1 MKKHTLILMLI
12 MSTYAASTYTKENSS
27 AINSATPQP
36 SPTAT
41 ASKPEQNFDE
51 ATYNWSRTFAE
62 VLQLTNQKHYKP
74 DNVEDSMMKSIDAF
88 LNNLDPHSAFL
99 GPKTYQRMMESTSG
113 EFFGIGIVIDNTR
126 KPEDSHLT
134 VIDTIPGGPA
144 DKAGIQVMD
153 KIVEIEG
160 EKLAGQSTEEIT
172 AKLKGPR
179 NTKVN
184 IKIMRQEGGDLL
196 PFTIT
201 RDVIKEQN
209 SLSFHLKDQNI
220 YYLSLNTFSE
230 SAMKQVEQLLRSA
243 EKNQY
248 KGIILD
254 LRNNSGGLLH
264 SVVDIAGLF
273 LDKGSIVATTKDKHN
288 KVIQTY
294 RTTRDPIVKGNLPIF
309 ILTNNYTASAAE
321 ILAGDLKIHSEAL
334 AQSKSKR
341 KLMVFL
347 VGTTTFGKGSVQEVI
362 PISNNSAIKIT
373 TSLYFLPNDTTI
385 QGTGIQPDFV
395 VERTQPLAEQV
406 RWFTK
411 NYGREQSFKN
421 HIKVIT
427 SSATSDAKQTIDSSK
442 TTHDAQTIKRWTD
455 RSREMLQKDNQL
467 HAAIELINTFH
478 MAQKTCPQNICSRA
492 QAAAYM
498 KQQHITDDNTLTI
511 ELVEP

>member
-1 MKKHTLILMLI
+1 MKNRLIPILVIAYSITL
-12 MSTYAASTYTKENSS
+12 YAQEALQKNTTTAK
-27 AINSATPQP
+27 P
-36 SPTAT
+36 S
-41 ASKPEQNFDE
+41 FDE
-51 ATYNWSRTFAE
+51 AAYNWSRTFAE

-99 GPKTYQRMMESTSG
+99 GPKTYQRMMEATSG
-113 EFFGIGIVIDNTR
+113 EFFGIGIMIDNTR
-126 KPEDSHLT
+126 KPEDSHLS
-134 VIDTIPGGPA
+134 VIETIPGGPA
-144 DKAGIQVMD
+144 DKANVQAMD
-153 KIVEIEG
+153 KIVEVDG
-160 EKLAGQSTEEIT
+160 EKLAGQPTEEVT

-184 IKIMRQEGGDLL
+184 IKVMRQEGADLL
-196 PFTIT
+196 DFSIT
-201 RDVIKEQN
+201 RDIIKEQN

-220 YYLSLNTFSE
+220 YYLSLSTFSE
-230 SAMKQVEQLLRSA
+230 NAVKQVEQLLQSY

-248 KGIILD
+248 KGLILD
-254 LRNNSGGLLH
+254 LRNNSGGLLN

-273 LDKGSIVATTKDKHN
+273 LDKGSVVATTKDRDN
-288 KVIQTY
+288 KVQETY
-294 RTTRDPIVKGNLPIF
+294 KTTREPIVKGNLPIF

-334 AQSKSKR
+334 GQSKSKR

-347 VGTTTFGKGSVQEVI
+347 VGTTTFGKGSVQQVI
-362 PISNNSAIKIT
+362 PISNNSAVKIT

-385 QGTGIQPDFV
+385 QGVGIQPDFV

-421 HIKVIT
+421 HIKVLS
-427 SSATSDAKQTIDSSK
+427 SSAAPDKEAVDTSKVINDA
-442 TTHDAQTIKRWTD
+442 HTIKRWTD

-467 HAAIELINTFH
+467 HAAIELINLFH
-478 MAQKTCPQNICSRA
+478 TAQKTCPNQVCSRA
-492 QAAAYM
+492 QAVAYM
-498 KQQHITDDNTLTI
+498 KQHLITDDNTLTI
-511 ELVEP
+511 ELVQP

>member
-1 MKKHTLILMLI
+1 MKKHMLIIILMV
-12 MSTYAASTYTKENSS
+12 S
-27 AINSATPQP
+27 AQAITCITTDPLPEKPSAPKQ
-36 SPTAT
+36 S
-41 ASKPEQNFDE
+41 FDE
-51 ATYNWSRTFAE
+51 AAYNWSRTFAE

-74 DNVEDSMMKSIDAF
+74 DNIEDSMMKSIDAF
-88 LNNLDPHSAFL
+88 LNTLDPHSAYL
-99 GPKTYQRMMESTSG
+99 APKTYQRMMESTSG

-144 DKAGIQVMD
+144 DKAGVQLMD

-184 IKIMRQEGGDLL
+184 IKVMRQEGGDLL
-196 PFTIT
+196 DFTIT

-220 YYLSLNTFSE
+220 YYLSLSTFSE
-230 SAMKQVEQLLRSA
+230 SAMKQVEQLLKSSD
-243 EKNQY
+243 KNQY
-248 KGIILD
+248 KGLILD
-254 LRNNSGGLLH
+254 LRNNSGGLLS

-294 RTTRDPIVKGNLPIF
+294 KTTREPIVKNNLPIF

-385 QGTGIQPDFV
+385 QGLGIQPDFV
-395 VERTQPLAEQV
+395 VERTQPLTEQV

-411 NYGREQSFKN
+411 NYGREHAFKN
-421 HIKVIT
+421 HLKVLASPAAQDTNQIINNT
-427 SSATSDAKQTIDSSK
+427 KPTN
-442 TTHDAQTIKRWTD
+442 DAQTIKRWTD
-455 RSREMLQKDNQL
+455 RSRDMLQKDNQL
-467 HAAIELINTFH
+467 HAAIDLINMFH
-478 MAQKTCPQNICSRA
+478 TAQKTCPQQVCTRA
-492 QAAAYM
+492 QAIAYM
-498 KQQHITDDNTLTI
+498 KQHHITDDNTLTI
-511 ELVEP
+511 ELIEP

>member
-1 MKKHTLILMLI
+1 MKKHILIIMLMI
-12 MSTYAASTYTKENSS
+12 TAYTSTTHSAA
-27 AINSATPQP
+27 AQ
-36 SPTAT
+36 SPEPI
-41 ASKPEQNFDE
+41 SPKPNFDE
-51 ATYNWSRTFAE
+51 AAYNWSRTFAE

-88 LNNLDPHSAFL
+88 LNTLDPHSAFL
-99 GPKTYQRMMESTSG
+99 GPKTYQRMMEATSG

-134 VIDTIPGGPA
+134 VIDTIPGGPS
-144 DKAGIQVMD
+144 DKAGVQVMD

-160 EKLAGQSTEEIT
+160 EKLAGHATEEIT

-184 IKIMRQEGGDLL
+184 IKVMRQEGGDLL
-196 PFTIT
+196 PFTIM

-230 SAMKQVEQLLRSA
+230 NAVKQVEQLLKSSD
-243 EKNQY
+243 KNQY
-248 KGIILD
+248 KGLILD
-254 LRNNSGGLLH
+254 LRNNSGGLLT

-273 LDKGSIVATTKDKHN
+273 LDKGSVVATTKDKHN
-288 KVIQTY
+288 KVLHTY
-294 RTTRDPIVKGNLPIF
+294 KTTRQPIVKSNLPIF

-362 PISNNSAIKIT
+362 PISNNSAVKIT
-373 TSLYFLPNDTTI
+373 TSLYFLPNDITI

-395 VERTQPLAEQV
+395 VERTQPLTEQV

-421 HIKVIT
+421 HIKVVT
-427 SSATSDAKQTIDSSK
+427 SSAEQDNKKIIDDSKATNDA
-442 TTHDAQTIKRWTD
+442 HTIKRWTD

-467 HAAIELINTFH
+467 HAAIELINLFH
-478 MAQKTCPQNICSRA
+478 TAQKTCPQQVCTRT
-492 QAAAYM
+492 QAISYM
-498 KQQHITDDNTLTI
+498 KQHRITDDNTLTI
-511 ELVEP
+511 ELIEP